1 MEEDTLVLN
10 LPRVEKTPP
19 KQMKPNGSAGE
30 ESVCSAR
37 DTGHVGLIPG
47 LGRSPGGG
55 NGNHPGILTRKIP
68 WMEEPGGLQF
78 KGSQRVRYS

>member
-19 KQMKPNGSAGE
+19 KQMKPNGSAGK

-55 NGNHPGILTRKIP
+55 NAIHLSILTWEIP
-68 WMEEPGGLQF
+68 WIEEPGGLQ
-78 KGSQRVRYS
+78 SMALQRVRHD